1 MSRSS
6 DIALAFLAGAVA
18 GGVIGLLLAPDKG
31 EVTRGRIKKG
41 ATDAYG
47 RSREFVSGSRRE
59 LQEKAGELSEKAR
72 GKFESVTDAARSQ
85 IDAVKGA
92 VAEGKEAY
100 RREMEKTS

>member
-6 DIALAFLAGAVA
+6 DIALAFLVGAVA
-18 GGVIGLLLAPDKG
+18 GGVTALLLAPDKG

-41 ATDAYG
+41 AGDAYG
-47 RSREFVSGSRRE
+47 RSRDFIAGSRRE
-59 LQEKAGELSEKAR
+59 FQEKAGELTDKAR
-72 GKFESVTDAARSQ
+72 GKLDTVTEAARSQ
-85 IDAVKGA
+85 IEAVKGA